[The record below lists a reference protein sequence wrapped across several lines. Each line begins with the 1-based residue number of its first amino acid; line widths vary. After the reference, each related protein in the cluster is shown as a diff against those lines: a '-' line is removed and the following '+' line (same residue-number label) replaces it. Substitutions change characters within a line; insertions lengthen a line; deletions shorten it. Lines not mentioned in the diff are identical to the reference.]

1 MSGPFFTIKE
11 DGSQGVKKTIMGWSA
26 LSSRSRNCN
35 PSPFHE
41 IHGMTFSRAQSAQRI
56 QTIPFLPPAPKHPVR
71 RFAKRESSDGIFA
84 RDVCDCRP
92 QGRQSRNSPNVIREG
107 DAAGTLFSWKDNKG
121 NRTRKGVDSLRPQE
135 FVHLPL
141 TLFHFALHCS

>member
-1 MSGPFFTIKE
+1 MPGPFFTCLIWCC
-11 DGSQGVKKTIMGWSA
+11 GRHQKTFMGQSA
-26 LSSRSRNCN
+26 LNSRSSIRV
-35 PSPFHE
+35 PDRFLRK
-41 IHGMTFSRAQSAQRI
+41 HGMHEKLKPVISTGLKVMVPS
-56 QTIPFLPPAPKHPVR
+56 APKHPVR